1 MIDCQA
7 KLIWSSGQ
15 NDYVYIRRE
24 IEISSPLLSAVA
36 IVGCFSEYKL
46 YVNGRYIGRGSGQCF
61 KPLRY
66 YDEYDIAYA
75 LRPGKNVIAAIC
87 YNADI
92 SAPNHSNPAGGFLLQ
107 LELISFDAARN
118 VGKKATITTDE
129 NWKVKSAD
137 DWNQDSAL
145 GFGEVYDSRRKPIGW
160 NVVGFDDSEW
170 EQAAVIETESDWH
183 DHLVPRPIP
192 HLRER
197 ELFPQSIYSIGIIS
211 PSNELGT
218 YDETAECT
226 EARLPDSS
234 VIRYP
239 SNLLYATPETAVV
252 PASRAAY
259 IMLDFGKEVVGFPLL
274 RIRDGGQGMIDLRYL
289 ETPDSVHQADRLILH
304 GGRQEW
310 QTFGRR
316 AFRYM
321 ELIFRNMESPLYIE
335 SVSLNSIG
343 YPVEELCSFE
353 CSNDVINAVWHTG
366 VYTLSLCM
374 QDTYENDPIDRSSP
388 HFGHTR
394 VQALINYYSF
404 FDHKLIAKSLREFVL
419 LQSQGDFSFAC
430 DKVTDEPRSDLAWVL
445 ALHDYYLHT
454 GDILLVE
461 ELYPHLK
468 ALFNNYSNQM
478 AGEDGLLSG
487 VSRISNA
494 FYYQALRDASK
505 LAFTVG
511 QVDDAVELHDC
522 AEKVFRAFNKR
533 FCSEN
538 SGCYVAGSAD
548 ADILINALAVVF
560 GLADSCHYDS
570 ISRLIRE
577 GVHDLRAVSSPYLN
591 FYLLQALARLD
602 LAKDAL
608 DLIRRYWGEM
618 LRRGASTWWKSFNP
632 SWTKN
637 TIPTNGLCS
646 GASGAPTYFLPAEI
660 LGVKPSMP
668 ESTVVIIQ
676 PRLGDLVW
684 AKGRV
689 LTSGSVMS
697 PRASDRYVEVMW
709 RAEPKRFV
717 IDIDA
722 PGGFIAAL
730 PVGQFENPQIE
741 EIDLSPETPERRARR
756 AYGWGNVIWRD
767 GEERDPYLD
776 WLQSQEE
783 KPPPSYVFR
792 KRCSME
798 NGYIWIRESTLTHVR
813 YVIRD
818 FGDLT

>member
-1 MIDCQA
+1 MIDWQA
-7 KLIWSSGQ
+7 KLIWSSEQ
-15 NDYVYIRRE
+15 NAYVYVRRE

-36 IVGCFSEYKL
+36 FVSCFSEYKL
-46 YVNGRYIGRGSGQCF
+46 YVNGRYIGRGPGRCF
-61 KPLRY
+61 ESLRY

-75 LRPGKNVIAAIC
+75 LRSGKNAVAAIC

-92 SAPNHSNPAGGFLLQ
+92 SASNHSNPAGGFLLQ

-118 VGKKATITTDE
+118 VGKKATIITDE
-129 NWKVKSAD
+129 NWKVKAAD
-137 DWNQDSAL
+137 DWNPDSAL
-145 GFGEVYDSRRKPIGW
+145 GFREVYDSRRKPVGW

-170 EQAAVIETESDWH
+170 EQATVIETGSDWQ

-192 HLRER
+192 PLRER
-197 ELFPQSIYSIGIIS
+197 EVFPQSISSTGIIS
-211 PSNELGT
+211 PSNEFGFD
-218 YDETAECT
+218 DETATCIET
-226 EARLPDSS
+226 RLPDSS

-252 PASRAAY
+252 PAGRTAY
-259 IMLDFGKEVVGFPLL
+259 MMFDFGKEVVGFPLL
-274 RIRDGGQGMIDLRYL
+274 RIRDGGQGVIDLRYL

-316 AFRYM
+316 ALRYM
-321 ELIFRNMESPLYIE
+321 ELIFRDLESPLYIE
-335 SVSLNSIG
+335 SVSLNSVG

-353 CSNDVINAVWHTG
+353 CSNDVLNAVWLTG

-374 QDTYENDPIDRSSP
+374 QDTYENDPLDRSSP

-394 VQALINYYSF
+394 VQALMNYYSF
-404 FDHKLIAKSLREFVL
+404 FDHKLIAKSLREFAQQ
-419 LQSQGDFSFAC
+419 QSQGGFSFAC
-430 DKVTDEPRSDLAWVL
+430 DKVTDEPCGDLAWVL
-445 ALHDYYLHT
+445 ALHDYYLYT
-454 GDILLVE
+454 GDGLLVE

-468 ALFNNYSNQM
+468 ALFNNYSSRM

-487 VSRISNA
+487 VLSVSNA
-494 FYYQALRDASK
+494 FYYQALREASK

-511 QVDDAVELHDC
+511 RVDDAVELHDC

-533 FCSEN
+533 FCSEQ
-538 SGCYVAGSAD
+538 SGCYVAGSTD

-560 GLADSCHYDS
+560 GLADSRRYDS
-570 ISRLIRE
+570 ISRLIRQ
-577 GVHDLRAVSSPYLN
+577 GVRDLKTVPSPYLN

-602 LAKDAL
+602 MEKDAL
-608 DLIRRYWGEM
+608 DMIRRYWGEM
-618 LRRGASTWWKSFNP
+618 LRRGASTWWKSFDP
-632 SWTKN
+632 SWTKK
-637 TIPTNGLCS
+637 TIPTNGLCA

-676 PRLGDLVW
+676 PRLGDLLW

-689 LTSGSVMS
+689 LTSGSAMS
-697 PRASDRYVEVMW
+697 PRVSERYVEVMW

-730 PVGQFENPQIE
+730 PVGRFENPQIE

-783 KPPPSYVFR
+783 EPPPSYVFR

-798 NGYIWIRESTLTHVR
+798 NGYIWIRESALTHVR

-818 FGDLT
+818 FGD